1 MENKLRKLLIDQL
14 DRKFSGLKNLNDLNV
29 PAKGWVYSIRTA
41 LKMSLRQLGSK
52 LGISA
57 QSVKEIEQ
65 READGSI
72 TLKSL
77 REAADALEMKVV
89 YAIIPKDDSIEN
101 MIEKRANKIARE
113 IVLRTSNTMMLE
125 DQENSNER
133 IEKAIKE
140 KAEEIKIKMPKYL
153 WD

>member
-1 MENKLRKLLIDQL
+1 MKIKLRKLIIDQL
-14 DRKFSGLKNLNDLNV
+14 DRRFSSLKNLHDLST

-41 LKMSLRQLGSK
+41 LKMSLRQLGSR

-57 QSVKEIEQ
+57 QSVKEMEQ
-65 READGSI
+65 REANGSI

-77 REAADALEMKVV
+77 REVANALEMKVV
-89 YAIIPKDDSIEN
+89 YAIIPKDDSIEK
-101 MIEKRANKIARE
+101 MIEKRATEIARE

-125 DQENSNER
+125 DQENSKER
-133 IEKAIKE
+133 IEKAIKN
-140 KAEEIKIKMPKYL
+140 KAEEIKNKMPNYL

>member
-14 DRKFSGLKNLNDLNV
+14 DRKFSSLKNLNDLNA

-113 IVLRTSNTMMLE
+113 IVLQTSNTMMLE